1 MRTVCDLLG
10 LALFTMFAVWVAL
23 ILLVTPDRKPVVTCA
38 PLHYSVAVGQRV
50 VSAGVG
56 TDFPARSAATAGDF
70 ADRATLACLAYV
82 DRYMGVNH
90 RTTAR

>member
-10 LALFTMFAVWVAL
+10 LALFTLFAVWVAL
-23 ILLVTPDRKPVVTCA
+23 ILLVTPDRKPVVACA

-50 VSAGVG
+50 VGAGVVSE
-56 TDFPARSAATAGDF
+56 FPARSNAGTGDF

-82 DRYMGVNH
+82 DRYVGAGL
-90 RTTAR
+90 RPGAR